1 MMISRILAVVLTAVV
16 GLATVPAAA
25 QPDPLPLRLGY
36 NVSAPIGT
44 FIAAIGT
51 DAFAREGIKLDL
63 QRFQDTAGVRD
74 ALIAKHVDMAGVG
87 IATMQQAIAAGAPL
101 KAISAFEYMFTD
113 KAGRPW
119 EAVFLITR
127 KDRNIKSLADLKGKR
142 VAVDSYVS
150 WYLMLR
156 DRLREA
162 NVDVKDI
169 RFLTMPYPQ
178 MGGAMVLDQ
187 VDAAIITSTE
197 YVRVSQRLPVEALM
211 TGSQLSALKVDL
223 TQAMFARE
231 DWLKQNEEVTVRFL
245 RALLK
250 TRLYMQN
257 DVEKNDGANIKRFI
271 REQLK
276 FDDFLTDTFYRFRG
290 GYAGRELD
298 FINMLEIPRAVV
310 ETNARTLVGS
320 GLLQGRTP
328 PTFEQTVEYRYLL
341 RAYRELGLT
350 WDDKKD

>member
-1 MMISRILAVVLTAVV
+1 MIARIVGVLLALAAGLGVL
-16 GLATVPAAA
+16 PAAA
-25 QPDPLPLRLGY
+25 QPGPLPLRLGY

-44 FIAAIGT
+44 FIAAVGT
-51 DAFAREGIKLDL
+51 DAFAKEGVKLEV
-63 QRFQDTAGVRD
+63 QRFQDTAGLRD
-74 ALIAKHVDMAGVG
+74 ALIARHVDMGGVG
-87 IATMQQAIAAGAPL
+87 ITTMQQAIAAGAAM

-113 KAGRPW
+113 KSGHPW

-127 KDRNIKSLADLKGKR
+127 KDRNIKSLQDLKGRR

-169 RFLTMPYPQ
+169 TFLTMPYPQ
-178 MGGAMVLDQ
+178 MGGAVVLDQ

-197 YVRVSQRLPVEALM
+197 YVRTSQRLGVDILM
-211 TGSQLSALKVDL
+211 TGSQLSNLKVDL
-223 TQAMFARE
+223 TQAMFARAE
-231 DWLKQNEEVTVRFL
+231 WLQQNEEVTVRFL

-310 ETNARTLVGS
+310 DTNARTLVGS

-328 PTFEQTVEYRYLL
+328 PSFDQTVDYRYLL

-350 WDDKKD
+350 WDDKKG